1 MDSALAH
8 IRDYAIVLIDDEG
21 RIASWNRGAEQL
33 LGYSEPEALGQP
45 FEILFSPEDKAAG
58 IPAREIDTARQRGE
72 ATDDRWHQRR
82 DGSRFF
88 GSGIL
93 STVRD
98 REEHLLGFVKIFHDL
113 TERRRAQEQLAASE
127 ERYRLLVESIND
139 YAIFTLDSQG
149 RVNYWTKAAER
160 MKGYTAS
167 EIIGRPFATF
177 FTQEARENGEPER
190 ELQVAT
196 ETGRVERTGWRVRKD
211 RSLFWADEVA
221 TALHDASG
229 ALIGFSKI
237 TRDTTVRR
245 LTELERERLLRQAT
259 EGNRLKDEFL
269 STVSHELRTPLNAI
283 LGWMQ
288 LLQLRKGSPEN
299 VDQGLAVIE
308 RNARAQA
315 RLIDDLLDVSR
326 ILSGKT
332 RLRLEPIAL
341 AGPLGA
347 AIETVRPMAEQKHV
361 TLTVRHDASQDAL
374 VADAERL
381 QQVIWNVLSNAI
393 KFTPSG
399 GSIVVTTAPTDDSIE
414 ISIQDSGIGIEPA
427 FLPLVFDRFRQAD
440 TAYTKEH
447 GGLGLGLSIVKHL
460 VELHG
465 GNVNIE
471 SAGRGQGTTV
481 RLILPRS
488 QAHKPTAADPA
499 IDGTRADQALIGV
512 SVLVVDEDS
521 DGGQMLE
528 LVLTAQGAHATRAA
542 SMHEALDVLRASS
555 VDVVLTRLSLPH
567 DDGSAWLKKVRSD
580 AAATDSTVRVVAIAA
595 DGRPEDREKYLAA
608 GFDAYV
614 AKPVDLNHVI
624 DVVAGLA
631 GER

>member
-1 MDSALAH
+1 
-8 IRDYAIVLIDDEG
+8 
-21 RIASWNRGAEQL
+21 RGAEQL
-33 LGYSEPEALGQP
+33 LGYSEAEALGQP

-269 STVSHELRTPLNAI
+269 STVSHEVRTPLNA
-283 LGWMQ
+283 
-288 LLQLRKGSPEN
+288 
-299 VDQGLAVIE
+299 
-308 RNARAQA
+308 
-315 RLIDDLLDVSR
+315 
-326 ILSGKT
+326 
-332 RLRLEPIAL
+332 
-341 AGPLGA
+341 
-347 AIETVRPMAEQKHV
+347 
-361 TLTVRHDASQDAL
+361 
-374 VADAERL
+374 
-381 QQVIWNVLSNAI
+381 
-393 KFTPSG
+393 
-399 GSIVVTTAPTDDSIE
+399 
-414 ISIQDSGIGIEPA
+414 
-427 FLPLVFDRFRQAD
+427 
-440 TAYTKEH
+440 
-447 GGLGLGLSIVKHL
+447 
-460 VELHG
+460 
-465 GNVNIE
+465 
-471 SAGRGQGTTV
+471 
-481 RLILPRS
+481 
-488 QAHKPTAADPA
+488 
-499 IDGTRADQALIGV
+499 
-512 SVLVVDEDS
+512 
-521 DGGQMLE
+521 
-528 LVLTAQGAHATRAA
+528 
-542 SMHEALDVLRASS
+542 
-555 VDVVLTRLSLPH
+555 
-567 DDGSAWLKKVRSD
+567 
-580 AAATDSTVRVVAIAA
+580 
-595 DGRPEDREKYLAA
+595 
-608 GFDAYV
+608 
-614 AKPVDLNHVI
+614 
-624 DVVAGLA
+624 
-631 GER
+631 